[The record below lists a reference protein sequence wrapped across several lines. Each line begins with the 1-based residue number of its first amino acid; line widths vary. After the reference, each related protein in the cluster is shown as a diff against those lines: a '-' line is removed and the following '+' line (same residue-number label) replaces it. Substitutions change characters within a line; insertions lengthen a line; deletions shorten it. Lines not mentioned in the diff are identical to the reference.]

1 MTRLTVSQAYYY
13 AGQAGFNTNAQKI
26 IVAIAQAETG
36 GTLDTLAK
44 SPPNSDGSID
54 RGVLQINSRAHAE
67 YTDSC
72 VYDPQCAFNAAFVI
86 SQNGTNFRPWCT
98 AWSDGACGSRGGKYL
113 GSGAPYQKYLASNA
127 NPSNANQTIAD
138 VFHAKGLWLWWEQN
152 GGKGTNLYNG
162 VTEKGIDYANVF
174 GTPIGVAVGGKIV
187 RLVHHTDSQGDVTE
201 LQAADGSVWLYQ
213 HITAKVKVGD
223 TLGVGGIIG
232 TENGLPIDQ
241 FSTGAHI
248 EVRYCPPGRWNPGI
262 DSWVEPWVNPFAIF
276 STLSTQNSGKV
287 DTGGNIALGAL
298 ANIPIKLA
306 PNANVT
312 GVLIAIDELG
322 HIRNPFDL
330 GPDGGGDSIP
340 IITGISGTTFPD
352 PIKWLGLVG
361 SNVFNDTRAMGF
373 RLLLLLVGA
382 FLLYKAFSQ
391 FVDLGAVTSAA
402 GNLGKSAALLL

>member
-26 IVAIAQAETG
+26 IVAIAQAESG
-36 GTLDTLAK
+36 LDTLAK

-113 GSGAPYQKYLASNA
+113 GSRAPYQKYLASNA
-127 NPSNANQTIAD
+127 NPQNANQTIAD
-138 VFHAKGLWLWWEQN
+138 VFHNKGLWLWWEQN

-248 EVRYCPPGRWNPGI
+248 EVRYCPPGKWNPSI

-276 STLSTQNSGKV
+276 STLSNQTAGKV

-312 GVLIAIDELG
+312 GVLIAIDQLG
-322 HIRNPFDL
+322 QIKNPFDTS
-330 GPDGGGDSIP
+330 GD
-340 IITGISGTTFPD
+340 TFDQVFGIDNPLE
-352 PIKWLGLVG
+352 WLGAIG
-361 SNVFNDTRAMGF
+361 TNFFNDTRAMGF

-391 FVDLGAVTSAA
+391 FVDLGAVTGAA
-402 GNLGKSAALLL
+402 ASLGKSAALLL

>member
-1 MTRLTVSQAYYY
+1 MAVLTVSQAYYY

-26 IVAIAQAETG
+26 IVAIAQAESG
-36 GTLDTLAK
+36 LDTLRN
-44 SPPNSDGSID
+44 SPPNNDQWHSID
-54 RGVLQINSRAHAE
+54 RGILQINNHWHAE
-67 YTDSC
+67 YSDSC
-72 VYDPQCAFNAAFVI
+72 CHDAQCSFNAAFVI
-86 SQNGTNFRPWCT
+86 SSSGTNFD
-98 AWSDGACGSRGGKYL
+98 AWTTYTTKDPTISYKRFLPGGS
-113 GSGAPYQKYLASNA
+113 S

-201 LQAADGSVWLYQ
+201 LEADDGSIWLYQ

-223 TLGVGGIIG
+223 KLGVGGIIG

-248 EVRYCPPGRWNPGI
+248 EVRYCPPGRWNPNI
-262 DSWVEPWVNPFAIF
+262 DSWVEPWVNPYAIF
-276 STLSTQNSGKV
+276 STLSSKNAGKV
-287 DTGGNIALGAL
+287 DTSGAL
-298 ANIPIKLA
+298 LGGALSNIPIKLG

-312 GVLIAIDELG
+312 GVLIALDELG
-322 HIRNPFDL
+322 HIKNPFDL

-340 IITGISGTTFPD
+340 IITGISGSTFPD

-361 SNVFNDTRAMGF
+361 SNLFSDTRAMGF

-402 GNLGKSAALLL
+402 GNIGKSAALFL